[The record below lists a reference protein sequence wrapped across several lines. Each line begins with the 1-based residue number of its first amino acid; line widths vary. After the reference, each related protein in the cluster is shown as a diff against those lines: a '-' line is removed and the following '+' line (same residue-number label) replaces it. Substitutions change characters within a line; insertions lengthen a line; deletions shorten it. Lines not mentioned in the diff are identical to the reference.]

1 MWTTNIM
8 LLIVGLVILGFGGE
22 FLVRGAARLARQMGV
37 SALVVALTIV
47 AFGTSTPEIAVTL
60 QSAHQGQD
68 DLAIANV
75 VGSCIM
81 NLLVVLGISALIR
94 PLRVARNVTRIDA
107 PVMLFFTAVFVL
119 FAIDNQTIERWQGL
133 FFVAALV
140 FYTLFTYNEA
150 RRQPKEIEE
159 EYEHDPRQIG
169 KARIASSALVLLG
182 IVGLIKGA
190 DLIVTGAVGIAEMMG
205 VSTRIIGLTIVA
217 MGTSLPE
224 LTTCIIAARRGQ
236 PDIAIGNIVGSNI
249 FNILAV
255 VGITASFMPLD
266 VARETLFFDA
276 PVMLLATLLMIP
288 ILRTGHQI
296 SRREGVIML
305 ALYGLYLGW
314 ILK

>member
-1 MWTTNIM
+1 MWAHLLI
-8 LLIVGLVILGFGGE
+8 LIVGLAILGFGGE
-22 FLVRGAARLARQMGV
+22 FLVRGAAHLARQMGV

-47 AFGTSTPEIAVTL
+47 AFGTSMPEIAVTL
-60 QSAHQGQD
+60 QSAHDGQD

-81 NLLVVLGISALIR
+81 NLWVVLGISALIS
-94 PLRVARNVTRIDA
+94 PLRVARNVTRVDA

-133 FFVAALV
+133 FFVAALAV
-140 FYTLFTYNEA
+140 YTLFTYNEA
-150 RRQPKEIEE
+150 RRQPQEIKD
-159 EYEHDPRQIG
+159 EYEHDPRQSG
-169 KARIASSALVLLG
+169 KVRVANSALLILG

-190 DLIVTGAVGIAEMMG
+190 DLIVSGAVGIAEMMG

-217 MGTSLPE
+217 LGTSLPE
-224 LTTCIIAARRGQ
+224 LTTCVIAARRGQ

-255 VGITASFMPLD
+255 IGITATIIPLD
-266 VARETLFFDA
+266 IARETLYFDA
-276 PVMLLATLLMIP
+276 PVMLLATLLIIP
-288 ILRTGHQI
+288 ILRTG
-296 SRREGVIML
+296 RRITRKEGAMML
-305 ALYGLYLGW
+305 VLYALYLGW